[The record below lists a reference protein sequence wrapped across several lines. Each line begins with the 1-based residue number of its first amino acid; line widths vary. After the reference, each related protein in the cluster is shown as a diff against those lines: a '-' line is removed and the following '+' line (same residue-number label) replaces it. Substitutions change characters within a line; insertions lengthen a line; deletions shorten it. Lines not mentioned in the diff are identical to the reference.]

1 VCAHHCSCALFLLE
15 EEVRAIST
23 GTSKPYKIGFLGT
36 MALVGAVLIFMFLS
50 TFPSEHSNTLFGA
63 VLMGVIGIA
72 FAFIM
77 VGLKVEPF
85 QFADLVE
92 SVIWTGV
99 SVGAIWIINATVPFN
114 LDVAPLS
121 SRLFSILMGV
131 FEEAFFRVWLCTF
144 IDKVTKQAWLAII
157 VSSGIWSVYHL
168 QRYGGAGLGTF
179 LVIFMAGCIL
189 GWVMLTSKMGDGVIF
204 GHALVNFLA

>member
-1 VCAHHCSCALFLLE
+1 MCAHHCDCALFLLE

-36 MALVGAVLIFMFLS
+36 MALVGAVLVFMYAS
-50 TFPSEHSNTLFGA
+50 TFPSEHTYTIFGA
-63 VLMGVIGIA
+63 VLFAVIGIA

-77 VGLKVEPF
+77 VGLKFEPF
-85 QFADLVE
+85 ALRDLVE
-92 SVIWTGV
+92 SLIWTAV
-99 SVGAIWIINATVPFN
+99 SVGAIWIINVTVPFN

-121 SRLFSILMGV
+121 MRMFSVLQGV
-131 FEEAFFRVWLCTF
+131 AEESFFRVWLCAF
-144 IDKVTKQAWLAII
+144 AFKVTKQAWLAIG
-157 VSSGIWSVYHL
+157 VSSGIWALYHM
-168 QRYGGAGLGTF
+168 QRYGGAGMGTF
-179 LVIFMAGCIL
+179 LVIFMAGCVL